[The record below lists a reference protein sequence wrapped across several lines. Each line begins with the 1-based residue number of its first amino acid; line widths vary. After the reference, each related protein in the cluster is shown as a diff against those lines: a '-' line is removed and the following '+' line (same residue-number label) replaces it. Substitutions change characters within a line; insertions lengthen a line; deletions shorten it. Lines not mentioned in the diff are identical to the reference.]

1 MKCSPSQLDWPDE
14 DNHIRPPSDRRLT
27 STN

>member
-1 MKCSPSQLDWPDE
+1 MKCSPWQLDWPDE
-14 DNHIRPPSDRRLT
+14 DNHIQHPLGRRLT